1 MLVLASKYTLHL
13 SFFCADEGSPEVT
26 PQQNGKL
33 SGKPSTTSRL
43 GNRALHHDSGTRRSS
58 GSAVKTGEPSTT
70 SRSHITLSRSSAHP
84 KSANNR
90 IHSAE
95 SDDDSDSEDRGGLLG
110 RSQANLSAVRS
121 TPSPIQRDFLKR
133 HGGSKASSSSQVRSE
148 VRAGTNG
155 LLGVSET
162 PSSHYKVTELP
173 RISILTGIVLLFFA

>member
-33 SGKPSTTSRL
+33 SHP
-43 GNRALHHDSGTRRSS
+43 RRSN
-58 GSAVKTGEPSTT
+58 GSAVKIGEPSTT
-70 SRSHITLSRSSAHP
+70 SRSHKTLSRSSAHP

-90 IHSAE
+90 NHSAE
-95 SDDDSDSEDRGGLLG
+95 SDDDSDSEYRGGLLG
-110 RSQANLSAVRS
+110 RSQANLSGVRP

-148 VRAGTNG
+148 VRAGPNG
-155 LLGVSET
+155 MLGET
-162 PSSHYKVTELP
+162 PSSHYKVTNYQE
-173 RISILTGIVLLFFA
+173 FQF

>member
-43 GNRALHHDSGTRRSS
+43 GNQALHHDSGTRRSS

-90 IHSAE
+90 IPSAE

-110 RSQANLSAVRS
+110 RSQANLSAVRP

-155 LLGVSET
+155 LLGET